1 MEVAGRRKSHPFHV
15 DVVVVVKNGRKTN
28 NYYVRHRFHGSLI
41 FMRRRQQQRAARTTK
56 VVGHNKQSIIIKQ
69 QTEKMSSFPDENNNR
84 QAQAVFATKVVL
96 ILTVMMMLLFPRNKK
111 EDRTPS
117 GPKPWPMTAPNRDA
131 ALMSAVIIANDKS
144 VLYDVANLDRLAP
157 RYQVNG
163 GGSEEDFA
171 VMATLIVGGYYNKN
185 YPSKDGYPPLFPT
198 VELAIDPRR
207 AVRYISYFILAYLKI
222 TKRPGTAPAVSY
234 LKGEYYKR
242 FWTVAGGQED
252 AIDLSPLIFQ
262 ELASDVVYYRY
273 VTDDAYTYAAGDG
286 DGDDDDVD
294 LTRLRNY
301 LERTGVFQQ
310 MSTDIRMKI
319 DVLTD

>member
-1 MEVAGRRKSHPFHV
+1 
-15 DVVVVVKNGRKTN
+15 
-28 NYYVRHRFHGSLI
+28 
-41 FMRRRQQQRAARTTK
+41 
-56 VVGHNKQSIIIKQ
+56 
-69 QTEKMSSFPDENNNR
+69 MSSFPDENHDR
-84 QAQAVFATKVVL
+84 QAQTVFATKVVI

-131 ALMSAVIIANDKS
+131 ALLSAVIIANDKG
-144 VLYDVANLDRLAP
+144 VLSDVANLERLAP

-207 AVRYISYFILAYLKI
+207 AVQYISYFILAYLKI

-234 LKGEYYKR
+234 LLEYYKR

-252 AIDLSPLIFQ
+252 AIDQSPLIFQ

-273 VTDDAYTYAAGDG
+273 VTDDAYTYAAGD
-286 DGDDDDVD
+286 DDDVDVD

-301 LERTGVFQQ
+301 LERTSVFQQ

-319 DVLTD
+319 DGLTN